1 MKGSVKMNLIEIIYD
16 CLGKVKA
23 KDVLEYDTKGFSPF
37 YDTMIL
43 ASVDSERQATAG
55 VSYIEEEAA
64 KAGFQIR
71 GIEGEGTTWVL
82 IDLFDVIVS
91 IFTKEERE
99 HFSLEK
105 IYLDLPC
112 KKIEI

>member
-1 MKGSVKMNLIEIIYD
+1 MKGCVKMTLNEIVYT

-23 KDVLEYDTKGFSPF
+23 ENILEYDMKGFSPF

-64 KAGFQIR
+64 KAGFKVR
-71 GIEGEGTTWVL
+71 GIEGEGTPWVL
-82 IDLFDVIVS
+82 IDLNDVIVS

-99 HFSLEK
+99 RFSLEK
-105 IYLDLPC
+105 IYLDIPC
-112 KKIEI
+112 KKIED